1 MSCFKYMIV
10 INGTL
15 LVDQIPL
22 QHLILPTFPTMGLIM
37 VDKDGDNDK
46 NYIKIII
53 VKQRS
58 EL

>member
-1 MSCFKYMIV
+1 MIV

-15 LVDQIPL
+15 LVERSNPITTSYP
-22 QHLILPTFPTMGLIM
+22 PYFPNNMGLIM